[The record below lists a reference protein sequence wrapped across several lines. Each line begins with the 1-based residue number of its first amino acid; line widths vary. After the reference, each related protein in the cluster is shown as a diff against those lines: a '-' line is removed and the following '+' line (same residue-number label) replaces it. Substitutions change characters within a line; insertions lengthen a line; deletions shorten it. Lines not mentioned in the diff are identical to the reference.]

1 MSGPFRL
8 QPGLPAAEMKTYAIE
23 APPCN
28 FRRATCDEVE
38 CSAMAN
44 GWVTRVDE
52 STELGQGQAHYI
64 RHDSGRQFTETRE
77 RADVPDLPE
86 YVGVLGA
93 ELTVFTFPAGQP
105 CFRQASHRVPLE
117 RPELFVVREGD
128 WRGNPRGIPVY
139 RHTRPEFWVEDLH
152 EHTDKLITLHER
164 G

>member
-1 MSGPFRL
+1 VGSPFRL
-8 QPGLPAAEMKTYAIE
+8 EPGLPAAAMKTYAIE

-28 FRRATCDEVE
+28 FRRATCIEVE
-38 CSAMAN
+38 CSAMAG

-64 RHDSGRQFTETRE
+64 RAESGRLFTEDRDP
-77 RADVPDLPE
+77 A
-86 YVGVLGA
+86 G
-93 ELTVFTFPAGQP
+93 LTVFTFPAGQP
-105 CFRQASHRVPLE
+105 CFRQASHRVPLD
-117 RPELFVVREGD
+117 RPELWLVKEGD

-152 EHTDKLITLHER
+152 EHTDELITLHER